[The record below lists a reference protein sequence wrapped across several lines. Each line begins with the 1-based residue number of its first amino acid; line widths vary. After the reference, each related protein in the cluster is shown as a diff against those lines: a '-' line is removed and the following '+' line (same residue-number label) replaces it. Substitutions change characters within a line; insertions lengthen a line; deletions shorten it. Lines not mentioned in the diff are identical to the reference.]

1 MEIVTLLNT
10 APHDVN
16 LSGWAL
22 LDTQKKRLPLSEVLS
37 AGATRVVRVSQPF
50 ALSNQGGII
59 TLVDETGLKVD
70 GVSYTKEQA
79 RNPGWTIVF

>member
-1 MEIVTLLNT
+1 
-10 APHDVN
+10 
-16 LSGWAL
+16 
-22 LDTQKKRLPLSEVLS
+22 
-37 AGATRVVRVSQPF
+37 VRVSQPF

-59 TLVDETGLKVD
+59 TLVDENGLKVH